1 MPVMSSPTQIK
12 REVLSYLP
20 VHIQKLLNNLKI
32 EDYQQL
38 EEIRLR
44 CGQPLVVRI
53 GERELAVAQEG
64 RLTTILQQGYRVER
78 DDICRVVASISDNSL
93 YAFEEDIRRGFITI
107 PGGHRVGLAGQ
118 VIYKEQSIEL
128 MKNFGSLCFR
138 VAREVKG
145 CADPVM
151 PALFSAPQGTLQ
163 NTLIVSPPRCG
174 KTTLLRDI
182 TRRISEGSHRPGL
195 NVVVVDERSEI
206 AGCYQGVPQLDVG
219 PRTDILDGCPKDI
232 GMMMAIR
239 ALSPQVVVTDEIG
252 RQGDAQ
258 AVMECIH
265 AGVTIISTAHA
276 GNLEELRQ
284 RPILRKLMAD
294 GVFKLIIV
302 LSRRHGPGQ
311 IEQVIR
317 WDAS

>member
-1 MPVMSSPTQIK
+1 MPVVSSPDQIK
-12 REVLSYLP
+12 TEILSYLP
-20 VHIQKLLNNLKI
+20 LHMQRLLNNLKP
-32 EDYQQL
+32 EEYQLL

-44 CGQPLVVRI
+44 CGQPLLVRI
-53 GERELAVAQEG
+53 GERELAVGED
-64 RLTTILQQGYRVER
+64 RLTSNLLHGYRVKQE
-78 DDICRVVASISDNSL
+78 DICRVIASISDNSL

-118 VIYKEQSIEL
+118 VILKQNHIEL
-128 MKNFGSLCFR
+128 IKNFASLCFR

-145 CADPVM
+145 CARSVM
-151 PALFSAPQGTLQ
+151 PSIFNTPQILN

-182 TRRISEGSHRPGL
+182 TRCISAGSQRPGM
-195 NVVVVDERSEI
+195 NVAVVDERSEI
-206 AGCYQGVPQLDVG
+206 AGCYHGVPQLDVG

-239 ALSPQVVVTDEIG
+239 SLSPQVIITDEIG
-252 RQGDAQ
+252 TQADAG

-265 AGVTIISTAHA
+265 AGVHIISTAHA
-276 GNLEELRQ
+276 ESLEELRR

-294 GVFKLIIV
+294 GVFKLVII
-302 LSRRHGPGQ
+302 LSRRNGPGN
-311 IEQVIR
+311 IDQVIR
-317 WDAS
+317 WDAP

>member
-1 MPVMSSPTQIK
+1 MPVVSSPEQIK
-12 REVLSYLP
+12 TEILSYLP
-20 VHIQKLLNNLKI
+20 LHMQRLLNNLKP
-32 EDYQQL
+32 EEYQLL

-44 CGQPLVVRI
+44 CGQPLLVRI
-53 GERELAVAQEG
+53 GERELAVGED
-64 RLTTILQQGYRVER
+64 RLTSNLLHGYRVKQE
-78 DDICRVVASISDNSL
+78 DICRVIASISDNSL

-118 VIYKEQSIEL
+118 VILKQNHIEL
-128 MKNFGSLCFR
+128 IKNFASLCFR

-145 CADPVM
+145 CARSVM
-151 PALFSAPQGTLQ
+151 PSIFNTPQILN

-182 TRRISEGSHRPGL
+182 TRCISAGSQRPGM
-195 NVVVVDERSEI
+195 NVAVVDERSEI
-206 AGCYQGVPQLDVG
+206 AGCYHGVPQLDVG

-239 ALSPQVVVTDEIG
+239 SLSPQVIITDEIG
-252 RQGDAQ
+252 TQADAG

-265 AGVTIISTAHA
+265 AGVHIISTAHA
-276 GNLEELRQ
+276 ESLEELRR

-294 GVFKLIIV
+294 GVFKLVII
-302 LSRRHGPGQ
+302 LSRRNGPGN
-311 IEQVIR
+311 IDQVIR
-317 WDAS
+317 WDAP

>member
-1 MPVMSSPTQIK
+1 MPVVSSPDQIK
-12 REVLSYLP
+12 TEILSYLP
-20 VHIQKLLNNLKI
+20 LHMQRLLNNLKP
-32 EDYQQL
+32 EEYQLL

-44 CGQPLVVRI
+44 CGQPLLVRI
-53 GERELAVAQEG
+53 GERELAVGED
-64 RLTTILQQGYRVER
+64 RLTSNLLHGYRVKQE
-78 DDICRVVASISDNSL
+78 DICRVIASISDNSL

-118 VIYKEQSIEL
+118 VILKQNHIEL
-128 MKNFGSLCFR
+128 IKNFASLCFR

-145 CADPVM
+145 CARSVM
-151 PALFSAPQGTLQ
+151 PSIFNTPQILN

-182 TRRISEGSHRPGL
+182 TRCISAGSPRPGM
-195 NVVVVDERSEI
+195 NVAVVDERSEI
-206 AGCYQGVPQLDVG
+206 AGCYHGVPQLDVG

-239 ALSPQVVVTDEIG
+239 SLSPQVIITDEIG
-252 RQGDAQ
+252 TQADAG

-265 AGVTIISTAHA
+265 AGVHIISTAHA
-276 GNLEELRQ
+276 ESLEELRR

-294 GVFKLIIV
+294 GVFKLVII
-302 LSRRHGPGQ
+302 LSRRNGPGN
-311 IEQVIR
+311 IDQVIR
-317 WDAS
+317 WDAP

>member
-1 MPVMSSPTQIK
+1 MPVVSSPSQVKNQI
-12 REVLSYLP
+12 LSYLP
-20 VHIQKLLNNLKI
+20 NHIQKQLQVLKP
-32 EDYQQL
+32 EDYQHL

-53 GERELAVAQEG
+53 GERELAVGEG
-64 RLTTILQQGYRVER
+64 RLTTAMHQGYRVER
-78 DDICRVVASISDNSL
+78 DDVFRVIASISDNSL

-118 VIYKEQSIEL
+118 VVLKDQGIDLI
-128 MKNFGSLCFR
+128 KNFGSLCFR
-138 VAREVKG
+138 VARQVKG
-145 CADPVM
+145 CADAVM
-151 PALFSAPQGTLQ
+151 PALFSNPQKTLQ

-182 TRRISEGSHRPGL
+182 ARRLSEGSSYPGF

-206 AGCYQGVPQLDVG
+206 AGCHQGVPQLDVG

-239 ALSPQVVVTDEIG
+239 SLSPQVIITDEIG
-252 RQGDAQ
+252 REGDAD
-258 AVMECIH
+258 AVMECVH
-265 AGVTIISTAHA
+265 AGVNVISTAHA

-294 GVFKLIIV
+294 GVFKLVIV
-302 LSRRHGPGQ
+302 LSRRQGPGN
-311 IEQVIR
+311 IDQVIR
-317 WDAS
+317 WDAQ